1 MQISRIFLKSSF
13 FLFVFAN
20 AFFFPKTVFPESPSS
35 LSMPEMPSLSVSAG
49 PAMPSIS
56 VPTIGSKF
64 YTPKFQQE
72 YKIEK
77 PNPPVSVKSEISKD
91 MDASAILKSVDDG
104 KTLLEN
110 QEIISVGSGKLSAM
124 DILSMNSSGLFSN
137 VYGLLEAG
145 AEKSNSKNSGTLLN
159 DIISELN
166 GIKEQ
171 QEKSDKKLFDKN
183 ADEIV
188 AYNQNEQKGPAI
200 LRFFVDGHNI
210 LNTCKTVYFSQKE
223 KDGSFLLTG
232 DRRYIADNKSRS
244 ETFYFLFKSDGKGG
258 AFMGYNVE
266 PAVVQDYENKNS
278 FLYRISEETALSASK
293 TGNLVSLRS
302 KDSAV
307 KIDLLLDIGE

>member
-1 MQISRIFLKSSF
+1 MQISRIFLKSSV

-35 LSMPEMPSLSVSAG
+35 FSMPEMPSLSVSAG

-77 PNPPVSVKSEISKD
+77 PNPPIPAKSEISKD
-91 MDASAILKSVDDG
+91 MDASAILKSVDDA

-124 DILSMNSSGLFSN
+124 DILSMNSSGVFSN

-159 DIISELN
+159 DIISELS
-166 GIKEQ
+166 GIKER

-302 KDSAV
+302 KDSSV

>member
-1 MQISRIFLKSSF
+1 MQISRIFLKSSV

-91 MDASAILKSVDDG
+91 MDASAILKSVDDA

-124 DILSMNSSGLFSN
+124 DILSMNSSGLFSS

-145 AEKSNSKNSGTLLN
+145 AEKSNSKNSGTLLS

-166 GIKEQ
+166 GIKER

-244 ETFYFLFKSDGKGG
+244 ETFYFLFKSDGNGG

-278 FLYRISEETALSASK
+278 FLYRISEETSLSASK